1 MKKEPFIF
9 WTNQSAQY
17 IWLHNENQKIY
28 YYSSKILQII
38 NIIFILGLFLLENR
52 LLGGTIA
59 FFELLITNIYL
70 FKFIKRGI
78 QHKIAKRQYKIFLNE
93 INQELNLCIEDLDFF
108 ILYKKLEFDKF
119 NKESPSISQS
129 ILNKFNKKFSVI
141 SNITKIPRKYNL
153 HDKLIL
159 IKSFNIWK
167 TSINNINCNP
177 YSLGPL
183 YRNRNFFLQFQNVKL
198 KNDVIEIKIQT

>member
-9 WTNQSAQY
+9 WTNKSAQY

-59 FFELLITNIYL
+59 LFELLITNIYL
-70 FKFIKRGI
+70 FKFIKRGV

-119 NKESPSISQS
+119 NKESPPISQS

-153 HDKLIL
+153 HDKLQTL
-159 IKSFNIWK
+159 
-167 TSINNINCNP
+167 CV
-177 YSLGPL
+177 
-183 YRNRNFFLQFQNVKL
+183 FF
-198 KNDVIEIKIQT
+198 